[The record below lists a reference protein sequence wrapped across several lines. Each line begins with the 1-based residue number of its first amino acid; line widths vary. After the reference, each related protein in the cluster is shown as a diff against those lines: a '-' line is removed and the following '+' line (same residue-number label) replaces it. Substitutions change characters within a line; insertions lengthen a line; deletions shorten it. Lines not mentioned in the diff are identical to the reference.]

1 MRRLLCVDVTGA
13 GRAGQRGGCRFS
25 RSSSHKWLLGSH
37 GLAVVHAVRLERLR
51 TADGIRFR
59 ITSPDRFVSFS
70 RWLRGRLMAGMPNFA
85 IYALREGLNAI
96 LAEGPSAST
105 RR

>member
-1 MRRLLCVDVTGA
+1 
-13 GRAGQRGGCRFS
+13 
-25 RSSSHKWLLGSH
+25 
-37 GLAVVHAVRLERLR
+37 
-51 TADGIRFR
+51 
-59 ITSPDRFVSFS
+59 
-70 RWLRGRLMAGMPNFA
+70 MAGMPNFA